1 MRTTHLLLALSLV
14 SATAFAGPKQA
25 AKKHVDKAMKAHAEG
40 KFDVALTEL
49 RAAYKLDPQ
58 PDLLYAMGQV
68 YSKLGRCTDA
78 TESFEK
84 FRKAKKKDS
93 TIAKVVDEAIAA
105 CKPADTPFQDT
116 HAAEGTTEP
125 AKTEPAKTEPVK
137 TEPAKVE
144 SKVEEPPPPPPA
156 VEEPP
161 KVETPP
167 PAPVETPKDEPLPE
181 KQLPPAPVASTS
193 HWYGDVLGDA
203 LVAGG
208 IVAVVG
214 GGIEYKSARS
224 SIDDAANATTLDQY
238 NKSVDDG
245 HSKRTVSLI
254 LGGAGAALIAG
265 GLVHYMFHGK
275 HAETHGV
282 AVVPTAGGG
291 MITWTGGL

>member
-1 MRTTHLLLALSLV
+1 MRTTHLLLAISLV
-14 SATAFAGPKQA
+14 SATAFAGPKQE

-78 TESFEK
+78 TGAFEK
-84 FRKAKKKDS
+84 FRKAKKKDP
-93 TIAKVVDEAIAA
+93 TIGKVVDEAIAA
-105 CKPADTPFQDT
+105 CKTADSPFQDT
-116 HAAEGTTEP
+116 HAVEGTTEP

-144 SKVEEPPPPPPA
+144 TTASKVEEPPPP
-156 VEEPP
+156 

-167 PAPVETPKDEPLPE
+167 PPVEQPKAEPLPE
-181 KQLPPAPVASTS
+181 KQMPPPPPVASTS
-193 HWYGDVLGDA
+193 HWYGDVIGDV
-203 LVAGG
+203 L
-208 IVAVVG
+208 VVG
-214 GGIEYKSARS
+214 GIAAFVGAGIEYKGARS
-224 SIDDAANATTLDQY
+224 SVDDASNATTLDQY
-238 NKSVDDG
+238 NKALDDAHG
-245 HSKRTVSLI
+245 KRNVSLI
-254 LGGAGAALIAG
+254 LGGAGAALVVG

-282 AVVPTAGGG
+282 AIVPTADGG

>member
-1 MRTTHLLLALSLV
+1 MRTTHHLLLALSLV
-14 SATAFAGPKQA
+14 SVTAFAGHKQD

-84 FRKAKKKDS
+84 FRNTKKKDA
-93 TIAKVVDEAIAA
+93 TIGKVVDEAIAA
-105 CKPADTPFQDT
+105 CKPADTPFSDS
-116 HAAEGTTEP
+116 HPAEGSTTEP
-125 AKTEPAKTEPVK
+125 AKSEPATTEPTT

-144 SKVEEPPPPPPA
+144 TTQAPPVETAPAPPVETAPPPVETAPPPPA
-156 VEEPP
+156 EKPP
-161 KVETPP
+161 MA
-167 PAPVETPKDEPLPE
+167 APGPG
-181 KQLPPAPVASTS
+181 
-193 HWYGDVLGDA
+193 HWYGDVVGDA

-208 IVAVVG
+208 IVAIVVSG
-214 GGIEYKSARS
+214 VEYAGARS
-224 SIDDAANATTLDQY
+224 SVDDASNAMTLDQY
-238 NKSVDDG
+238 NKSLDDAHG
-245 HSKRTVSLI
+245 KRTVSLI
-254 LGGAGAALIAG
+254 LGGAGVALVAG

-275 HAETHGV
+275 HAESGV

-291 MITWTGGL
+291 MITWSGGL